1 MILLKLKSE
10 IEKSNFR
17 YNILTTTVYV
27 IGIIILIQ
35 LFNLQIVNG
44 SEYRENSNTKLTR
57 EASIEAARGS
67 ITDRSG
73 NVLISTEMEF
83 YLEMYKSKT
92 DDNQLNDSILLMTT
106 ILEQNG
112 DSYIDNF
119 PISINPFEFH
129 FGSEEELTNWKKEYK
144 IPETAS
150 AEEAFYLFRDKYN
163 INSDDVKEIR
173 QILAIRYAISTVG
186 YSTTR
191 SIEIS
196 KRISRNSAIQ
206 LQENS
211 QNLTGVNIIVEP
223 TRVYHAGKLA
233 SHILGYMGRIS
244 EKNQKEFES
253 RGDTHEYKVDDK
265 VGQTGIE
272 KTFEEYL
279 RGEDGKKQIDMS
291 VDGTVTG
298 EYTSQEAIGGAD
310 IALTIDAN
318 LQKITE
324 DALEVNIGQI
334 RAGELGDP
342 SSAEGGAAVVI
353 NVKTGEILAMAS
365 YPDYEPGLFYNGIS
379 NAKYQEY
386 IQNPYNPLYSKAFQS
401 SYEPGSTFKMVTAVA
416 ALETGTTDTKR
427 KINDNGPFYG
437 ITDDTAHPPACW
449 YYNDYG
455 HGHGY
460 LNVSQAIQK
469 SCNYYFFQVS
479 TEMGIDNLVRYAKFF
494 GLGDKTG
501 IEIAGENSGNLASR
515 ETAEQKKVVWSAAQT
530 AYAAIGQGLNSF
542 SPLQMAKYI
551 AMVAN
556 GGHKLDVTIIKSIT
570 NSDGT
575 LVSRDEIDEFIN
587 KKLGL
592 NPDDSENF
600 ELKEETVRAVL
611 EGMRSVTEGE
621 GGTAYNTFKDF
632 PISVGGKTG
641 SAETSDKNKTNAW
654 FAGFAPYNDPEIAV
668 VVMVENGKHGF
679 YTAEVVKQVIYEYF
693 GMNME
698 QIRED
703 QDLNKKYEKIKGL
716 LASSSN

>member
-1 MILLKLKSE
+1 M
-10 IEKSNFR
+10 
-17 YNILTTTVYV
+17 TTIVYL

-44 SEYRENSNTKLTR
+44 SYYRDNSNTKLTR
-57 EASIEAARGS
+57 EATIEASRGS

-73 NVLISTEMEF
+73 NPLISTEMQF
-83 YLEMYKSKT
+83 SLEMYRSKT
-92 DDNQLNDSILLMTT
+92 DDNQLNKSISLMTG
-106 ILEQNG
+106 ILQNNG
-112 DSYIDNF
+112 DSYIDTF
-119 PISINPFEFH
+119 PISIDPFEYH
-129 FGSEEELTNWKKEYK
+129 FGSEEELDNWKKDYK
-144 IPETAS
+144 IPEAAS

-163 INSDDVKEIR
+163 IDSEDVPEIR
-173 QILAIRYAISTVG
+173 RVLAIRYAITTVG

-191 SIEIS
+191 SMEIS
-196 KRISRNSAIQ
+196 PRISRNSAIQ

-211 QNLTGVNIIVEP
+211 QNLTGVNIVVEP
-223 TRVYHAGKLA
+223 TRIYHTGKLA

-244 EKNQKEFES
+244 DNNKKEFEA
-253 RGDTHEYKVDDK
+253 RGDKHEYEVDDK

-279 RGEDGKKQIDMS
+279 RGQDGKKQIDMS

-298 EYTSQEAIGGAD
+298 EYISQEAIGGSD

-318 LQKITE
+318 LQRVTE

-342 SSAEGGAAVVI
+342 SPAEGGAAVVI

-379 NAKYQEY
+379 NSKFQEY
-386 IQNPYNPLYSKAFQS
+386 VQNPFNPLYSKAFQS
-401 SYEPGSTFKMVTAVA
+401 AYEPGSTFKMVTAIA
-416 ALETGTTDTKR
+416 ALETGTTDTTR
-427 KINDNGPFYG
+427 RINDNGPFYG

-455 HGHGY
+455 RGHGY
-460 LNVSQAIQK
+460 LNVSGAIQK

-479 TEMGIDNLVRYAKFF
+479 TEMGIDQLDRYAKFF
-494 GLGDKTG
+494 GLGTKTG
-501 IEIAGENSGNLASR
+501 IEISGENSGTLASK
-515 ETAEQKKVVWSAAQT
+515 EVAEQKGEVWSAAQT
-530 AYAAIGQGLNSF
+530 AYAAIGQGMNTF
-542 SPLQMAKYI
+542 TPLQMAKYI

-556 GGHKLDVTIIKSIT
+556 GGHKLDVSIIKSIT

-575 LVSRDEIDEFIN
+575 LVSRNEIDEFVN

-592 NPDDSENF
+592 EGDTSENF
-600 ELKEETVRAVL
+600 EFSETTMHAVL

-641 SAETSDKNKTNAW
+641 SAETLNNKTNAW

-693 GMNME
+693 GMNMVE
-698 QIRED
+698 IHED
-703 QDLNKKYEKIKGL
+703 MSAEKEIE
-716 LASSSN
+716 SFI

>member
-1 MILLKLKSE
+1 MTAI
-10 IEKSNFR
+10 
-17 YNILTTTVYV
+17 VYL

-44 SEYRENSNTKLTR
+44 SYYRDNSNTKLTR
-57 EASIEAARGS
+57 EATIEASRGC

-73 NVLISTEMEF
+73 NPLVSTEMQF
-83 YLEMYKSKT
+83 SLEMYRSKT
-92 DDNQLNDSILLMTT
+92 DDNQLNKSISLMTG
-106 ILEQNG
+106 ILQSNG
-112 DSYIDNF
+112 DSYVDTF
-119 PISINPFEFH
+119 PISINPFEYH
-129 FGSEEELTNWKKEYK
+129 FGSEEELANWKKTYK
-144 IPETAS
+144 IPDAAS

-163 INSDDVKEIR
+163 IDSEDVEEIR
-173 QILAIRYAISTVG
+173 RVLAIRYAITTIG

-191 SIEIS
+191 SMEIS
-196 KRISRNSAIQ
+196 SRISRNSAIQ

-211 QNLTGVNIIVEP
+211 QNLTGVNIVVEP
-223 TRVYHAGKLA
+223 IRIYHTGKLA
-233 SHILGYMGRIS
+233 SHIIGYMGRIS
-244 EKNQKEFES
+244 DNNKKEFEA
-253 RGDTHEYKVDDK
+253 RGDNHEYEVDDK

-279 RGEDGKKQIDMS
+279 RGQDGKKQIDMS

-298 EYTSQEAIGGAD
+298 EYISQEAIGGAD

-318 LQKITE
+318 LQRVTE
-324 DALEVNIGQI
+324 EALEVNIGQI

-342 SSAEGGAAVVI
+342 SPAEGGAAVVI

-365 YPDYEPGLFYNGIS
+365 FPDYEPGLFYNGIS
-379 NAKYQEY
+379 NSKYQEY
-386 IQNPYNPLYSKAFQS
+386 VQNPFNPLYSKAFQS
-401 SYEPGSTFKMVTAVA
+401 AYEPGSTFKMVTAIA
-416 ALETGTTDTKR
+416 ALETGTTDTTR
-427 KINDNGPFYG
+427 RINDNGPFYG

-455 HGHGY
+455 RGHGY
-460 LNVSQAIQK
+460 LNVSGAIQK

-479 TEMGIDNLVRYAKFF
+479 TEMGIDQLDRYAKFF
-494 GLGDKTG
+494 GLGTKTG
-501 IEIAGENSGNLASR
+501 IEISGENSGTLASK
-515 ETAEQKKVVWSAAQT
+515 EVAESKGEVWSAAQT
-530 AYAAIGQGLNSF
+530 AYAAIGQGMNTF
-542 SPLQMAKYI
+542 TPLQMAKYI

-556 GGHKLDVTIIKSIT
+556 GGHKLDVSIIKSIT

-575 LVSRDEIDEFIN
+575 LVSRNEIDKFVN
-587 KKLGL
+587 NKLGL
-592 NPDDSENF
+592 GEDTSENF
-600 ELKEETVRAVL
+600 EFSETTMHAVL

-641 SAETSDKNKTNAW
+641 SAETLNNKTNAW

-693 GMNME
+693 GMNMVE
-698 QIRED
+698 IRED
-703 QDLNKKYEKIKGL
+703 MSAEKEVESFI
-716 LASSSN
+716 